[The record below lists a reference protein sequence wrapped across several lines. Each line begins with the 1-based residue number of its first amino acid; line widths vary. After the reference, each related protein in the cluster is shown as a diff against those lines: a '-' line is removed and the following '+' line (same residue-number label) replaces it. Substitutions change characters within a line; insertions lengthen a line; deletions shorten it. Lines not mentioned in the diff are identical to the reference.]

1 MKTKDHK
8 RGSNMEISKTEA
20 SIILSALDRVQVQ
33 GLNTQQAVLALA
45 RRLNAFVIASEA
57 TDGDDVPSSSE

>member
-1 MKTKDHK
+1 
-8 RGSNMEISKTEA
+8 MEISKTEA

-45 RRLNAFVIASEA
+45 RRLNAFVTASEA

>member
-1 MKTKDHK
+1 
-8 RGSNMEISKTEA
+8 MEISKTEA